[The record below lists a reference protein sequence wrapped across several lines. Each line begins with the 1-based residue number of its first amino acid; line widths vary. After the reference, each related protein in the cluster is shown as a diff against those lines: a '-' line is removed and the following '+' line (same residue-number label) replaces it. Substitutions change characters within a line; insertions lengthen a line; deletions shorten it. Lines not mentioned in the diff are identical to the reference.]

1 MESHG
6 KFLWNELMT
15 SDVEAAKAFYGRVA
29 GWTFSEMPSEEGT
42 YTLAHI
48 AGETMPAAGIMEW
61 HQAGSNDWF
70 TYLGVRD
77 INAAVKAVVEA
88 GGKIHRPPFEIPNT
102 GMIAIAEDSTG
113 TRFGFLQPA
122 PMG

>member
-1 MESHG
+1 MNIHG

-15 SDVEAAKAFYGRVA
+15 SDVEAAKGFYGRVA
-29 GWTFSEMPSEEGT
+29 GWTFSDTPMGEEN

-48 AGETMPAAGIMEW
+48 AGEPMPVAGIMHWDE
-61 HQAGSNDWF
+61 AGSNDWF
-70 TYLGVRD
+70 SYLGVND
-77 INAAVKAVVEA
+77 IEAAVKAVVEA

-102 GMIAIAEDSTG
+102 GMIAIAEDRTG

-122 PMG
+122 PME